1 VKKGRVWSEVPMVAA
16 AARAV
21 TTAPNLRTKSKIASP
36 FLNPPFTWV
45 EAAIRGAVPL
55 AAALVSAGISTLAD
69 ILA

>member
-1 VKKGRVWSEVPMVAA
+1 
-16 AARAV
+16 
-21 TTAPNLRTKSKIASP
+21 
-36 FLNPPFTWV
+36 V